1 MFMTANE
8 IMRNIR
14 NIFKLSFKEAVT
26 HEILRVKK
34 VVSSIC
40 KLNFN
45 NCRKPK
51 TNRINLI
58 NQKQDE

>member
-40 KLNFN
+40 
-45 NCRKPK
+45 PSW
-51 TNRINLI
+51 ILI
-58 NQKQDE
+58 IAESQRLTELI